1 MNRINNR
8 QIDKQSGA
16 VLIVSLLMLL
26 VTTMLGITSMSTA
39 VMEEKMASNSR
50 QKQLA
55 FQAAES
61 GLRFAETWL
70 TNNVTNIVTF
80 TNNFNSGSAL
90 VELYW
95 DKQPNNATVVS
106 PLGFDVYDETAW
118 TIGTS
123 IATGQVLVGTQPS
136 PRYIIEY
143 MGKDGI
149 APVNEDE
156 QDSRRHAF
164 RITSIGTGTNQ
175 ITTHIGQSTFRMPLI

>member
-61 GLRFAETWL
+61 GLRFAETW
-70 TNNVTNIVTF
+70 
-80 TNNFNSGSAL
+80 
-90 VELYW
+90 
-95 DKQPNNATVVS
+95 PNEQCNKHC
-106 PLGFDVYDETAW
+106 
-118 TIGTS
+118 
-123 IATGQVLVGTQPS
+123 
-136 PRYIIEY
+136 YIH
-143 MGKDGI
+143 
-149 APVNEDE
+149 E
-156 QDSRRHAF
+156 Q
-164 RITSIGTGTNQ
+164 
-175 ITTHIGQSTFRMPLI
+175 L